1 MIRALMQAPREV
13 IRALMQA
20 LARAMRHTSEDEL
33 DRLHVQLAG
42 CGVAALGGT
51 SEPMRARRGQYGWSA
66 SYGDVYNL
74 RRRYDYLWERMGQLA
89 AVKDCACEPRMCM
102 HREARVNMG
111 VVSSM
116 AQNESLR

>member
-1 MIRALMQAPREV
+1 M

-20 LARAMRHTSEDEL
+20 LARAMRHVSADEL
-33 DRLHVQLAG
+33 DRLRVQLAG

-51 SEPMRARRGQYGWSA
+51 ADPMRARKGQYGWSP

-74 RRRYDYLWERMGQLA
+74 RCRYDYLWERMGQLA

-102 HREARVNMG
+102 HWEARVNRG
-111 VVSSM
+111 VLISM
-116 AQNESLR
+116 AQDENLR